1 MQNLEDLI
9 DNFLSDVSYLS
20 RIADD
25 TDYDNFYKDV
35 GTFQDTIDDIQDDL
49 DSIKKMLRSQRR

>member
-35 GTFQDTIDDIQDDL
+35 GTFQDTIDDIQDEL
-49 DSIKKMLRSQRR
+49 DAIKKMLRSQRR

>member
-9 DNFLSDVSYLS
+9 DDFLSDVSYLS

-25 TDYDNFYKDV
+25 TDYDNFYKDI
-35 GTFQDTIDDIQDDL
+35 GTFQDTVDDIQAEL
-49 DSIKKMLRSQRR
+49 DFIRKLLRSQRR